1 MEKSSEVVESVG
13 SLGGVVWDGE
23 SDVSEI
29 CMANMRSFVCVK
41 KNFRNVFVRSV
52 RVENWIGSDL
62 L

>member
-29 CMANMRSFVCVK
+29 WMANMRSFVCVK
-41 KNFRNVFVRSV
+41 KFLGMF
-52 RVENWIGSDL
+52 L
-62 L
+62 